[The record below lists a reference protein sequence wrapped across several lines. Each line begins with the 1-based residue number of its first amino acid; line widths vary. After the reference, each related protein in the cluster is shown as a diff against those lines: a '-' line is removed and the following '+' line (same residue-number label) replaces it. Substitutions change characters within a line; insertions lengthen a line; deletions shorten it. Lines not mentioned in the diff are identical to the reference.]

1 MFQAEPLE
9 YYPEE
14 GFLIQLV
21 FQVEPLENYTE
32 EGILI

>member
-21 FQVEPLENYTE
+21 FQAEPLEYYPE
-32 EGILI
+32 EGFLI